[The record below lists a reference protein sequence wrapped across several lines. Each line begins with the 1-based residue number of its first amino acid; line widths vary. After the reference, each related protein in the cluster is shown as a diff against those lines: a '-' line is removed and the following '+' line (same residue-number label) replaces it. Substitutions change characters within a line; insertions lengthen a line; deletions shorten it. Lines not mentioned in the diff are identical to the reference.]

1 LQVGNLKSQAAYQ
14 MAMGEDFEIMEID
27 GNNVERYKL
36 FCKKSKSKT
45 EPYRQKLDWFLGRLG
60 EGLKYHLLLVNENG
74 KMASR
79 GFIEYIPGE
88 YAWRAVYA
96 KGYDVIHCLWVTG
109 RHKEKG
115 HGSRLLDRCLQESAE
130 RGSKGVAVVTSSK
143 VWMAGSEIFE
153 KKGFRKVDGWS
164 TFELLVKKFGDAP
177 DPLLPGN
184 WEKRAEAF
192 GDGLTV
198 VRANQCPF
206 IQDAEDIVRE
216 YAGQNGMQFRSV
228 ILQTAAEVRER
239 APSPYGVFNLVKN
252 GELISYHYLLKKDL
266 DKVLA

>member
-1 LQVGNLKSQAAYQ
+1 MRETLNDTMLFYLT
-14 MAMGEDFEIMEID
+14 MGEDFEIVDID
-27 GNNVERYKL
+27 GSNVERYKL

-45 EPYRQKLDWFLGRLG
+45 EPYRQKLDWFMERLG
-60 EGLKYHLLLVNENG
+60 EGLRYQLLLVNENG

-88 YAWRAVYA
+88 YAWRAAYA

-109 RHKEKG
+109 RHKGRG
-115 HGSRLLDRCLQESAE
+115 HGSRLLDGCLQESEE

-153 KKGFRKVDGWS
+153 RKGFRKVDGWS
-164 TFELLVKKFGDAP
+164 TFDLLVKKFGDAP
-177 DPLLPGN
+177 DPLFPRD
-184 WEKRAEAF
+184 WEERAAAF

-228 ILQTAAEVRER
+228 KLQTAAEIR
-239 APSPYGVFNLVKN
+239 AV
-252 GELISYHYLLKKDL
+252 SYTHLR
-266 DKVLA
+266 AHET